1 MREEADMPNMMDYLT
16 WRGDLTLRQ
25 ASWNL
30 VDSLLMA
37 SLSYN
42 PFQDTVSDPQGKT
55 LRECA
60 PLLGSISSSGGHCS
74 LPWRSPSALA
84 ACACM
89 TM

>member
-1 MREEADMPNMMDYLT
+1 MTNMMDYLT

-25 ASWNL
+25 AAWNL

-60 PLLGSISSSGGHCS
+60 PLLG
-74 LPWRSPSALA
+74 LEN
-84 ACACM
+84 M
-89 TM
+89 TG